1 MRKVIFATGEL
12 YHIYNRGTD
21 KRSIVQDYHDADRFM
36 QSLTEFNAL
45 EPIGSIYEHS
55 FRKHQLG
62 GSTSKCDLEL
72 EKASDGL
79 VHIIAYCLNPNHF
92 HLILEQASERGIE
105 KFMQRLGT
113 GYTMYFNNKH
123 ERSGALFQGK
133 FKAVHI
139 ESNAQLL
146 HLSVYVNLNFR
157 VHQYPESALLR
168 IRSSWE
174 EYTGRITPNQ
184 KNTCHKEKVLGQFRN
199 AKEYEMFANQT
210 LPAIRE
216 RKVVLNASL
225 LE

>member
-12 YHIYNRGTD
+12 YHVYNRGTD
-21 KRSIVQDYHDADRFM
+21 RRSIVQDYHDADRFI
-36 QSLTEFNAL
+36 QSLTEFNTL

-62 GSTSKCDLEL
+62 GSTSKCDSELEL
-72 EKASDGL
+72 ASEGL

-92 HLILEQASERGIE
+92 HLILEQVSERGIE

-123 ERSGALFQGK
+123 ERSGALFQGR
-133 FKAVHI
+133 FKAVHV
-139 ESNAQLL
+139 ESNEQLL

-157 VHQYPESALLR
+157 VHQYSDSVLLR
-168 IRSSWE
+168 VRSSWD
-174 EYTGRITPNQ
+174 EYIDEVSDERSMCMKDKT
-184 KNTCHKEKVLGQFRN
+184 LGQFRN
-199 AKEYEMFANQT
+199 KKEYREFAKQT
-210 LPAIRE
+210 LPAIKE
-216 RKVVLNASL
+216 RKVIMKRAL